1 MSLSAIDRPT
11 LGREAAAARR
21 LTFAVHPSRHFE
33 VVTPRDHDQMAF
45 VPNQSVLPPTR
56 FRRRAGGFTLIELLV
71 TLAIAAILVALAAP
85 AMSSFL
91 AEQAAAGNADEL
103 AATFRSARSEAIKRS
118 ASVTVCASRDGA
130 TCDADNDADAD
141 DWAAG
146 WIVATAS
153 GSVLRVQNGL
163 SAMSSM
169 NGDVGKVT
177 FAPNGLVTDGGDS
190 DFIFV
195 PTGGDTALQRVVHLD
210 VQGKVQVTKGGSE

>member
-1 MSLSAIDRPT
+1 VRLIADIGRQGRRPS
-11 LGREAAAARR
+11 ARR
-21 LTFAVHPSRHFE
+21 LSFTVHPSHHLE
-33 VVTPRDHDQMAF
+33 AVAARDHDQMAF

-56 FRRRAGGFTLIELLV
+56 SRRRAGGFTLIELLV

-118 ASVTVCASRDGA
+118 ASVTVCASSDGA
-130 TCDADNDADAD
+130 TCDEGDEA

-153 GSVLRVQNGL
+153 GSVLRVQNSL
-163 SAMSSM
+163 SAMSSLD
-169 NGDVGKVT
+169 GDVGKVT
-177 FAPNGLVTDGGDS
+177 FASNGLVTDGGNS
-190 DFIFV
+190 DFTFV

-210 VQGKVQVTKGGSE
+210 VQGKVQVTKGESE